1 MPPARKYTKED
12 IIKVAE
18 NIVKNEGMSNLN
30 ARRLAKELGCSV
42 QPIFHNFSSMDEV
55 VKEIITNITNKYHE
69 YMLSGQNSDNP
80 YKAMG
85 LSYIKFAKDYKEFFK
100 ILFMQKT
107 DLNVESF
114 VMADAI
120 GDEVIKSGMRL
131 TGLSYESQKKFH
143 VKVWMFTHGIACLVA
158 TETVKLT
165 DLEIDSLLQST
176 VREMLI
182 GYKEAR

>member
-1 MPPARKYTKED
+1 MPPIRKYTKAE
-12 IIKVAE
+12 IIEVAE
-18 NIVKNEGMSNLN
+18 NIIKEEGMSSLN
-30 ARRLAKELGCSV
+30 ARRLAKKLGCSV
-42 QPIFHNFSSMDEV
+42 QPIFHNFKSMDEV
-55 VKEIITNITNKYHE
+55 VKEVIKNITNKYHE
-69 YMLSGQNSDNP
+69 YMLSGQNSENP

-85 LSYIKFAKDYKEFFK
+85 LSYIKFAREYKEFFK

-107 DLNVESF
+107 DLNIENFIMS
-114 VMADAI
+114 DSI
-120 GDEVIKSGMRL
+120 GDDVIKTGMIL
-131 TGLSYESQKKFH
+131 TGLSYESQKNFH
-143 VKVWMFTHGIACLVA
+143 TKVWMFTHGIACLVA